1 MHRHSGGHRRDPFF
15 AEIQYRGQKTPICE
29 SEKRDASGCLRK
41 VLRLPRSVFS
51 KSSFPKLT
59 PHISTGFVH
68 DGTISSKKLSW
79 HILSWHASRAGA
91 AECAAPRRHPWRR
104 APTRS
109 RAQLRRRL
117 SQGTLMDEARGP
129 ADESET
135 GVCGAGI
142 GRFASRAAR
151 CLEQCSDE
159 GGRWWGRWRKLRSE
173 TALPHCC
180 LLPRKSTRPSC
191 AAKVGRDC
199 LRRCPFASSWL
210 RSVVLF
216 VILSIEQ
223 IEQTMRETTRQA
235 KPNPSTIRGGTC
247 GHPD

>member
-51 KSSFPKLT
+51 KSSCLKLT
-59 PHISTGFVH
+59 PHISDGFCPRRGDFKQEV
-68 DGTISSKKLSW
+68 KLAYPKLACFSC
-79 HILSWHASRAGA
+79 RA
-91 AECAAPRRHPWRR
+91 AERAAPRRHPWRR

-142 GRFASRAAR
+142 RRFASRAAR
-151 CLEQCSDE
+151 CPSSVATKAGA
-159 GGRWWGRWRKLRSE
+159 GGGAGGNCARK
-173 TALPHCC
+173 PHC
-180 LLPRKSTRPSC
+180 RTV
-191 AAKVGRDC
+191 A
-199 LRRCPFASSWL
+199 F
-210 RSVVLF
+210 F
-216 VILSIEQ
+216 
-223 IEQTMRETTRQA
+223 
-235 KPNPSTIRGGTC
+235 RGI
-247 GHPD
+247 H

>member
-1 MHRHSGGHRRDPFF
+1 MHRHSEGHRRDPFF
-15 AEIQYRGQKTPICE
+15 AEIQYRGQRPSICE

-51 KSSFPKLT
+51 RSSCPKLT
-59 PHISTGFVH
+59 PHISTVFVH
-68 DGTISSKKLSW
+68 DGAISSKKLSW
-79 HILSWHASRAGA
+79 HIPSWHASRVGLRS
-91 AECAAPRRHPWRR
+91 APRRGGIPGGARPRDR

-117 SQGTLMDEARGP
+117 SQGILMDETRGP
-129 ADESET
+129 ADEGET

-159 GGRWWGRWRKLRSE
+159 GGRWWGCWRKLRSE

-191 AAKVGRDC
+191 AAKVERDC

-210 RSVVLF
+210 HSAVLP
-216 VILSIEQ
+216 VILPIEQ
-223 IEQTMRETTRQA
+223 KDNARNQL
-235 KPNPSTIRGGTC
+235 GW
-247 GHPD
+247 

>member
-15 AEIQYRGQKTPICE
+15 AEIQYRGQRPSICE

-51 KSSFPKLT
+51 RSSCPKLT
-59 PHISTGFVH
+59 PHISTVFVH
-68 DGTISSKKLSW
+68 DGAISSKKLSW
-79 HILSWHASRAGA
+79 HIPSWHASRVGLRS
-91 AECAAPRRHPWRR
+91 AP
-104 APTRS
+104 
-109 RAQLRRRL
+109 RRRL

-159 GGRWWGRWRKLRSE
+159 GGRWRHPRRKLRSE

-180 LLPRKSTRPSC
+180 LLPRNPLGLL
-191 AAKVGRDC
+191 V
-199 LRRCPFASSWL
+199 RRKWGAI
-210 RSVVLF
+210 V
-216 VILSIEQ
+216 
-223 IEQTMRETTRQA
+223 
-235 KPNPSTIRGGTC
+235 
-247 GHPD
+247 

>member
-15 AEIQYRGQKTPICE
+15 AEIQYRGQKTSICE

-51 KSSFPKLT
+51 RSSCPKLT
-59 PHISTGFVH
+59 PHIS
-68 DGTISSKKLSW
+68 DGLCPRRGDFKQEVKLAYPKLACFSC
-79 HILSWHASRAGA
+79 RA
-91 AECAAPRRHPWRR
+91 AERAAPRRHPWRR

-180 LLPRKSTRPSC
+180 LLPRNPLGLLVRRK
-191 AAKVGRDC
+191 RD
-199 LRRCPFASSWL
+199 AI
-210 RSVVLF
+210 V
-216 VILSIEQ
+216 
-223 IEQTMRETTRQA
+223 
-235 KPNPSTIRGGTC
+235 
-247 GHPD
+247 

>member
-1 MHRHSGGHRRDPFF
+1 MHRHSGGPRRAPFF
-15 AEIQYRGQKTPICE
+15 AEIQYRGQKTSICE

-51 KSSFPKLT
+51 RSSCPKLT
-59 PHISTGFVH
+59 PHISTVFVH
-68 DGTISSKKLSW
+68 DGAISSKKLSW
-79 HILSWHASRAGA
+79 HIPSWHASRVGLRS
-91 AECAAPRRHPWRR
+91 APR
-104 APTRS
+104 PTRS

-117 SQGTLMDEARGP
+117 SRGTLMDEARGP

-180 LLPRKSTRPSC
+180 LLPRNPLGLLVRRKRDAIVWDAAPSHLPGC
-191 AAKVGRDC
+191 A
-199 LRRCPFASSWL
+199 
-210 RSVVLF
+210 VLF
-216 VILSIEQ
+216 YLLYYQ
-223 IEQTMRETTRQA
+223 
-235 KPNPSTIRGGTC
+235 
-247 GHPD
+247 